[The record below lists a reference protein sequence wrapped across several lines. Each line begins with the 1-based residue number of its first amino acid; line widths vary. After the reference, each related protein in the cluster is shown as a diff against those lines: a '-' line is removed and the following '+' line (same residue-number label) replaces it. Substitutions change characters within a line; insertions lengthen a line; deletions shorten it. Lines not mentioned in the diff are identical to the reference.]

1 MAAKDSPDATP
12 TYSFQGSSPADQ
24 FLEMARI
31 HHLEAKQLFE
41 SADKARAEDRQEEYK
56 LLIDVATSREERAM
70 EFERAAR
77 GECDDPVVS
86 EINDGLEETRVNF
99 TPYAPTVMTEE
110 ELLFTEVPEDFKRPP
125 LGRIAR
131 AVAWVG
137 GLVSK

>member
-1 MAAKDSPDATP
+1 MAANESKDTTP
-12 TYSFQGSSPADQ
+12 TYTFQGASPADQ

-41 SADKARAEDRQEEYK
+41 NADKAHAADMQEEAKLLMDLAISRRERAE
-56 LLIDVATSREERAM
+56 

-99 TPYAPTVMTEE
+99 TPYAPSVMTEE
-110 ELLFTEVPEDFKRPP
+110 ELRFTEVPEDLKRPP

-137 GLVSK
+137 GWVAK